1 MKKTWT
7 VAPGAQLVYDGEMCT
22 VAEIGDGAVIVRTAD
37 GSTRRLR
44 MLDVLRPASEGGTA
58 HVPGRLPDDEES
70 QPLMLVWSDATESA
84 QAAAH
89 ERADHV
95 REVLTGYRSGSREI
109 AREGEPRFEYH
120 PQRSLGERQTA
131 KAKEL
136 GIGTRT
142 LERWVSRYRDTG
154 EAGLIDT
161 RRSRTGAALTNFDPR
176 WVDAAR
182 TVIDEQGNQSKVQ
195 KKIILARIAA
205 RVERVHGP
213 EVVTLPSTASGYR
226 ALDELSRGRATF
238 SGSTKAK
245 RSIANR

>member
-1 MKKTWT
+1 MKNTWM

-58 HVPGRLPDDEES
+58 HVPGRSPDDDES

-136 GIGTRT
+136 
-142 LERWVSRYRDTG
+142 
-154 EAGLIDT
+154 
-161 RRSRTGAALTNFDPR
+161 RSEEHTSEL
-176 WVDAAR
+176 
-182 TVIDEQGNQSKVQ
+182 QSVM
-195 KKIILARIAA
+195 
-205 RVERVHGP
+205 P
-213 EVVTLPSTASGYR
+213 
-226 ALDELSRGRATF
+226 
-238 SGSTKAK
+238 
-245 RSIANR
+245 N